1 VSGKLPGSK
10 GLDGLLITA
19 ALLGANAVSYVFTIV
34 AARILTP
41 AVFGE
46 LSALLAL
53 LVVGVVPAMS
63 LQAAGALRIAR
74 AQPGDR
80 RETSALVGLGLA
92 VSAVV
97 LTFALA
103 LSPVLVVLLHLDGF
117 WPVLWLAMSL
127 APLTALGLFH
137 GLLQG
142 ARRFGALA
150 LLVGMEAV
158 GKIGG
163 GLVGL
168 LVGGTSTW
176 ALAGTAVGSAAVA
189 LVGWVLCGRPA
200 ATRPQR
206 RAGGE
211 VLHAAQAMLALVLL
225 VNLDLVLARHHLPA
239 RQAGEYAVGAVI
251 TKVAYWL
258 PQAVGVIVLPKLVH
272 AGARRTALP
281 AALAICA
288 ALDAVVVL
296 GAALFGPTAV
306 GLIGGSAYAGES
318 MPLWQFALVG
328 SFLALVQL
336 LLFARIASA
345 DRRSTTAVW
354 VAVAVEV
361 LLISLWLHD
370 SMTQV
375 VTAASIAT
383 GLLVLVGGLIEGR
396 HGQRPTGANGLKQD
410 ATSAATAA
418 SNAPCTSGP

>member
-1 VSGKLPGSK
+1 MSGKPPASK
-10 GLDGLLITA
+10 SLDGLLITA
-19 ALLGANAVSYVFTIV
+19 ALLGANVVSYVFTIV

-41 AVFGE
+41 SIFGE

-53 LVVGVVPAMS
+53 LVIGIVPAMS
-63 LQAAGALRIAR
+63 LQAASALRIAR
-74 AQPGDR
+74 SEPGDR
-80 RETSALVGLGLA
+80 RETSALLGLGLV
-92 VSAVV
+92 VSA
-97 LTFALA
+97 LSTACAFALA
-103 LSPVLVVLLHLDGF
+103 PVLVTLLHLDGY
-117 WPVLWLAMSL
+117 WPALWLAVSL

-142 ARRFGALA
+142 ARRFGGLA
-150 LLVGMEAV
+150 LLVGMESL
-158 GKIGG
+158 GKVGG
-163 GLVGL
+163 GLAGL
-168 LVGGTSTW
+168 LIGGDSTS
-176 ALAGTAVGSAAVA
+176 ALAGTAIGSAAVA
-189 LVGWVLCGRPA
+189 LVGWLLCGRPVP
-200 ATRPQR
+200 TRPRR
-206 RAGGE
+206 RAGWE

-281 AALAICA
+281 AALGICA
-288 ALDAVVVL
+288 ALDALVVL

-306 GLIGGSAYAGES
+306 RMIGGGAYAGEAV
-318 MPLWQFALVG
+318 PLWQFALVG

-361 LLISLWLHD
+361 LLISLWLND
-370 SMTQV
+370 SMAQV

-383 GLLVLVGGLIEGR
+383 GLLVLIGGVIESR
-396 HGQRPTGANGLKQD
+396 DAQRPEGANGLKQA
-410 ATSAATAA
+410 ATSAATAT
-418 SNAPCTSGP
+418 SKAPWTSGP